1 MFVPASIVCFEVIAA
16 VVSDLLTHRRRSVVE
31 RIMAEAA
38 EGKDVFLDTK
48 STAGTGDIVGFGECI
63 EGVAVHAAV
72 MIALPYAVFDG
83 LGNGARFSALA

>member
-1 MFVPASIVCFEVIAA
+1 MGFEIVAA
-16 VVSDLLTHRRRSVVE
+16 IIPYLLPHRRRAVVE
-31 RIMAEAA
+31 GIMAEAA

-83 LGNGARFSALA
+83 LWNGARFSALA